1 MKLFGNTKQSKYGK
15 DAHRTLPT
23 EAEIQS
29 RLAEEPQEREE
40 FPQIRHEQPKAA
52 PQKTA
57 ERSDSATVKYDKK
70 RSIFDYVDYEA
81 DERRQRMQEDYRA
94 TPVKERKK
102 SKHKK
107 RIRRLIA
114 LLIVLAILVSAY
126 LFFCYS
132 KIPAVAKFRKA
143 CIDYSM
149 ETMHFQ
155 WVALTFMPRD
165 VMDQWRADKRA
176 AQEAQIGQNSTEP
189 PTKVTETVETEATEE
204 TQSQEDLERE
214 AFYEIFWELDRDSAE
229 DYFRQ
234 HPETL
239 ENGYSCININ
249 EAGLNDE
256 GTTIYT
262 TMGEQ
267 VLAIDAAN
275 EVLLVRVW
283 CGSSRGVLAIA
294 KDPSLLHLYPSKGIG
309 GYGQHIADIAS
320 NHNGLVAITGS
331 GFDDPGGNGSGGV
344 TAGYCKCDGAEYG
357 RHRGWGIKRIEL
369 KENNW
374 LYINDAPNSCGDDVT
389 DAVEFEPAL
398 VVNGKQLPINDYTAN
413 NPRCCL
419 GQSRTGEILMIVVEG
434 RLADSPGCSAA
445 LCAEKMMEH
454 DCMTAMNLDGG
465 TSAIMWYDGEVV
477 TRCSNTRTPQG
488 RYLPNAWVYTCKP
501 VE

>member
-15 DAHRTLPT
+15 NAQRPAFTNT
-23 EAEIQS
+23 EADTAAHTDA
-29 RLAEEPQEREE
+29 AEKKPLR
-40 FPQIRHEQPKAA
+40 
-52 PQKTA
+52 T
-57 ERSDSATVKYDKK
+57 DSAAEKKPLRADSAAEKYTKK
-70 RSIFDYVDYEA
+70 RSIFDYADLEL
-81 DERRQRMQEDYRA
+81 DERRQRMQEDYRS

-114 LLIVLAILVSAY
+114 LLIVLAILLSMY

-143 CIDYSM
+143 CIDFSM

-165 VMDQWRADKRA
+165 VMDEWRADKRA

-189 PTKVTETVETEATEE
+189 PTELTEAETEPVETASPEE
-204 TQSQEDLERE
+204 LERE
-214 AFYEIFWELDRDSAE
+214 AFYETFWELDRDSAE
-229 DYFRQ
+229 DYFSQ
-234 HPETL
+234 HPDVL
-239 ENGYSCININ
+239 KDGYSCIDIN
-249 EAGLNDE
+249 EAGLNDD

-283 CGSSRGVLAIA
+283 CGNSRGVLAIA

-309 GYGQHIADIAS
+309 GYGQHAGEIAES
-320 NHNGLVAITGS
+320 NNGLLAMTGS
-331 GFDDPGGNGSGGV
+331 GFIDEGGNGNGGQI
-344 TAGYCKCDGAEYG
+344 AGYCKCDGKEYG
-357 RHRGWGIKRIEL
+357 YHRGWGIKRIEL

-398 VVNGKQLPINDYTAN
+398 VVNGQQLPISDYTAN
-413 NPRCCL
+413 NPRACI
-419 GQSRTGEILMIVVEG
+419 GQSKTGEILMIVVEG
-434 RLADSPGCSAA
+434 RFADSPGCSAA

-465 TSAIMWYDGEVV
+465 TSAIMWYDGEYV

>member
-15 DAHRTLPT
+15 GAKRTHPSEAQVRSQLPV
-23 EAEIQS
+23 EA
-29 RLAEEPQEREE
+29 PEREE
-40 FPQIRHEQPKAA
+40 ILQVKHEKSA
-52 PQKTA
+52 PQKKPVRTNP
-57 ERSDSATVKYDKK
+57 ATEKYTKK
-70 RSIFDYVDYEA
+70 RSIFDYADLEA
-81 DERRQRMQEDYRA
+81 DERRQRMQEDYRS

-114 LLIVLAILVSAY
+114 LVIVFAILVSAY

-155 WVALTFMPRD
+155 WVALTFMPKD

-189 PTKVTETVETEATEE
+189 PTEVTETEEMTEPETTV
-204 TQSQEDLERE
+204 SQEELEKE
-214 AFYEIFWELDRDSAE
+214 QFYKTFWELDRDSAE

-234 HPETL
+234 YPDVL
-239 ENGYSCININ
+239 KNGYACININ
-249 EAGLNDE
+249 EAGLNDD

-267 VLAIDAAN
+267 VLAIDAVN

-283 CGSSRGVLAIA
+283 CGNSRGVLAIA

-309 GYGQHIADIAS
+309 GYGQHAGEIAES
-320 NHNGLVAITGS
+320 NNGLLAMTGS
-331 GFDDPGGNGSGGV
+331 GFIDEGGNGNGGQV
-344 TAGYCKCDGAEYG
+344 AGYCKCDGKEYG
-357 RHRGWGIKRIEL
+357 YHRGWGIKRIEL

-374 LYINDAPNSCGDDVT
+374 LYINDAPNNCADNVT

-398 VVNGKQLPINDYTAN
+398 VVNGQQLPINDYTAN
-413 NPRCCL
+413 NPRACL
-419 GQSRTGEILMIVVEG
+419 GQSKTGEILMIVVEG
-434 RLADSPGCSAA
+434 RFSDSPGCSAA

-465 TSAIMWYDGEVV
+465 TSAIMWYDGEYV

-488 RYLPNAWVYTCKP
+488 RYLPNAWVYTIKGI
-501 VE
+501 E